1 MLKIVLKMTAY
12 FLCLIALGTCI
23 DPYNPHLGKYNSLL
37 VMEGMITDEK
47 IPSEVTLSRTFQSID
62 SVPVKVSDAV
72 VYITDEDGN
81 TATLNYSGNGKY
93 KTDSALFHGTPGKTY
108 TLHIQTSDGN
118 KYESEPCVMTPVTGI
133 DSVYYAKDE
142 VVNSTL
148 NTTVTGI
155 GVYLDSDEEIGGN
168 TYFRWE
174 YEEIWKFQVP
184 SQKKYNYINDRV
196 IIPLTNVS
204 EYCWKS
210 NKSGGI
216 LIGSVLPG
224 LTDSI
229 KKMPVTFIQP
239 DQSDRLTIQYS
250 ILVRQMSVTKKE
262 FDFWSNLKQVNE
274 IRGSIY
280 DTQPYSVISNIYN
293 VDNPDER
300 VLGYFSV
307 SAVKEKRIY
316 ILPKDIYGMGLPQFN
331 YDCQEYERSPSDY
344 MPNPAT
350 GKAFTFD
357 EIYDMFMAAGGLIF
371 VRPIYTGQNQLYK
384 LVFVPVQC
392 SDCSLT
398 GSVSKPD
405 FWTDLP

>member
-1 MLKIVLKMTAY
+1 
-12 FLCLIALGTCI
+12 
-23 DPYNPHLGKYNSLL
+23 
-37 VMEGMITDEK
+37 
-47 IPSEVTLSRTFQSID
+47 
-62 SVPVKVSDAV
+62 
-72 VYITDEDGN
+72 
-81 TATLNYSGNGKY
+81 
-93 KTDSALFHGTPGKTY
+93 
-108 TLHIQTSDGN
+108 
-118 KYESEPCVMTPVTGI
+118 MTPVTGI